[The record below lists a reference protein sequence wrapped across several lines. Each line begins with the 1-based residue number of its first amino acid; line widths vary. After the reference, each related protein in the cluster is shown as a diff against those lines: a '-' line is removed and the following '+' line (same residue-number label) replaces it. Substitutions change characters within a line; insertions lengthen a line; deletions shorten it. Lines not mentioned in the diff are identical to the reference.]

1 MNNRCISLIFTETQ
15 LVPSLMHTIAYWL
28 VSTCISSE
36 WMNGKKVLHS
46 TKILHN
52 IIFTM
57 KQPWHIQYTCLQ
69 HLVIRNLSVTMAD
82 ANTLSS
88 AESTQLWQVP
98 QCIDFTFIGISRPG
112 EEAIC
117 SVIHIKRLSYDR
129 MKEIPLKKIKREFF
143 FYQVS

>member
-15 LVPSLMHTIAYWL
+15 LVPSLLMHTNAYRYL
-28 VSTCISSE
+28 PVFP
-36 WMNGKKVLHS
+36 MNGKKVLHS